1 MILKFR
7 NSGLKV
13 LAAIVA
19 VMGLWLVST
28 ISSSAK
34 NNAVTWDWQLSGTPD
49 LTRKVDVLNLDPG
62 DVNKK
67 DMAALKARGIKTI
80 CYVSVGTFENYRD
93 DVEKFPKSVLG
104 VVNEDWPDE
113 QFLDIRQLN
122 ALLPIMQAR
131 FKFCA
136 EKGFDAVEADNIDLH
151 DNDTGFDIEESDTVR
166 YIKVLARLAHE
177 LGLEIGQKNTA
188 ELVPQ
193 LLEFMDFAI
202 VESCYLKGRCE
213 LYQPYV
219 DAGKMVLNVEYT
231 DTGVNYAKACTVMK
245 DSGIS
250 MVFKDRE
257 LTTQFQNCDAFGIVA
272 PIKIKPKLLIIGE

>member
-1 MILKFR
+1 MIEAIR
-7 NSGLKV
+7 NSSLKV
-13 LAAIVA
+13 IAAIVA
-19 VMGLWLVST
+19 VTGSWLVST

-34 NNAVTWDWQLSGTPD
+34 NIAVTWDWQLSGTPD

-62 DVNKK
+62 DVTKE
-67 DMAALKARGIKTI
+67 DMAALKARGVKTI

-113 QFLDIRQLN
+113 RFLDIRQLN
-122 ALLPIMQAR
+122 VLLPIMQAR
-131 FKFCA
+131 FRFCA

-151 DNDTGFDIEESDTVR
+151 DDDSGFDIQESDTIR
-166 YIKVLARLAHE
+166 YIKVLAKLANE

-193 LLEFMDFAI
+193 LLKFMDFAI

-219 DAGKMVLNVEYT
+219 GAGKMVLNVEYT
-231 DTGVNYAKACTVMK
+231 DTSVDFAKACAAMK

-257 LTTQFQNCDAFGIVA
+257 LTSNFQNCNSFGIGA
-272 PIKIKPKLLIIGE
+272 SKKIKPKLP